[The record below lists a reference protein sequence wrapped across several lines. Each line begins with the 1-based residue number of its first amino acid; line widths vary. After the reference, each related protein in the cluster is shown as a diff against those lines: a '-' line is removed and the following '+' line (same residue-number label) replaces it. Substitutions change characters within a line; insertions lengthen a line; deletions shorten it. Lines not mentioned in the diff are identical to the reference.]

1 MSKTEA
7 NDSALALARVI
18 LIFGAVQILDLATTL
33 LSFQSIGPESNP
45 LFAPLVAR
53 SPALSLSLKLLVA
66 ILVMLLVL
74 QFVSVGRQRGVLMV
88 MASIA
93 LVGPLVN
100 SLQLLAFH

>member
-18 LIFGAVQILDLATTL
+18 LIFGAAQLLDLGTTI

-45 LFAPLVAR
+45 LFAPLLAR
-53 SPALSLSLKLLVA
+53 SPALSLSLKLLIA
-66 ILVMLLVL
+66 IAVMLVVL
-74 QFVSVGRQRGVLMV
+74 RFVSVRRQHGVLMV
-88 MASIA
+88 MAAIA
-93 LVGPLVN
+93 LFGPLVN